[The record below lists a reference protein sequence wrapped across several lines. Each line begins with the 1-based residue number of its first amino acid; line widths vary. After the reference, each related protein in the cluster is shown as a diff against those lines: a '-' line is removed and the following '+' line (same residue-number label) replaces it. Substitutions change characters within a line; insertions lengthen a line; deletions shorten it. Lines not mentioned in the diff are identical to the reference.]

1 MMALWSGV
9 IALQEHYGYFAVSVV
24 WTLEVL
30 HNYLWLV
37 FFWKLLNQY
46 EAVGEDSSSLFIYR
60 WGQAIA
66 SILLVYI
73 GFLPSLMRGFPHVFK
88 PAYQLLGHVG
98 LVIVGLVLVE
108 QIYRNTRTNERWRI
122 KLLCFALGTLFVYE
136 FYLYSEAILF
146 LRIKED
152 LWAVR
157 GLLAAML
164 TPLIAISAVRN
175 PDWSLDI
182 FISRQ
187 VVFHSTALLGAA
199 FYLLLMA
206 MAGYSIRFYGGEW
219 GTVLQ
224 IAFFAGAFLV
234 LGLLL
239 FSGQIRAKLRVF
251 LSKHLYSHAFDYRQE
266 WQRVISTLSDNDGRP
281 LEERVILGLSQVV
294 ESPSGVLWMR
304 DQGGQFVWRA
314 SYGLP
319 GIEIPQIA
327 GDDPVVAYLERKD
340 TVVNLK
346 EMLVI
351 PEAYEGLGKPLWTE
365 PYGQAWLLV
374 PLWKIAG
381 GIDGL
386 VLLTE
391 SKTFTV
397 WNLEVLEMLK
407 TTSRFVASY
416 LELESAARALAE
428 ARQFEGFN
436 RLSAFV
442 IHDLKNLIAQL
453 SLVVRNAA
461 KYHDNPEF
469 MRDAIK
475 TVDHAVGKMSALMT
489 QLRNSTSVAT
499 AEAFDLRDVLL
510 EAVESRKRQA
520 PAPIYDKVTTPAT
533 VRANRQRLTSA
544 LEHIIHNAQDATGKQ
559 GWVKVRLVV
568 LDDAWASV
576 EIEDNGMGMNEEFMA
591 NILFKPFETTK
602 GLTGMG
608 IGAYESREYVRA
620 LGGDLTVSSQPG
632 IGSSFVFKIPLA
644 PGKTVANV
652 SAKSEYAFE

>member
-199 FYLLLMA
+199 FYNWRNW
-206 MAGYSIRFYGGEW
+206 IR
-219 GTVLQ
+219 
-224 IAFFAGAFLV
+224 
-234 LGLLL
+234 
-239 FSGQIRAKLRVF
+239 
-251 LSKHLYSHAFDYRQE
+251 
-266 WQRVISTLSDNDGRP
+266 
-281 LEERVILGLSQVV
+281 
-294 ESPSGVLWMR
+294 LW
-304 DQGGQFVWRA
+304 
-314 SYGLP
+314 
-319 GIEIPQIA
+319 
-327 GDDPVVAYLERKD
+327 
-340 TVVNLK
+340 
-346 EMLVI
+346 
-351 PEAYEGLGKPLWTE
+351 
-365 PYGQAWLLV
+365 
-374 PLWKIAG
+374 
-381 GIDGL
+381 
-386 VLLTE
+386 
-391 SKTFTV
+391 
-397 WNLEVLEMLK
+397 
-407 TTSRFVASY
+407 
-416 LELESAARALAE
+416 
-428 ARQFEGFN
+428 
-436 RLSAFV
+436 
-442 IHDLKNLIAQL
+442 
-453 SLVVRNAA
+453 
-461 KYHDNPEF
+461 
-469 MRDAIK
+469 
-475 TVDHAVGKMSALMT
+475 
-489 QLRNSTSVAT
+489 NST
-499 AEAFDLRDVLL
+499 
-510 EAVESRKRQA
+510 
-520 PAPIYDKVTTPAT
+520 
-533 VRANRQRLTSA
+533 
-544 LEHIIHNAQDATGKQ
+544 
-559 GWVKVRLVV
+559 
-568 LDDAWASV
+568 
-576 EIEDNGMGMNEEFMA
+576 
-591 NILFKPFETTK
+591 
-602 GLTGMG
+602 
-608 IGAYESREYVRA
+608 
-620 LGGDLTVSSQPG
+620 
-632 IGSSFVFKIPLA
+632 
-644 PGKTVANV
+644 
-652 SAKSEYAFE
+652 